1 MVKPGSSLNP
11 QIKGIWAFLS
21 VLRRK
26 NAYPAKN
33 KIFEKVLLDERNQIM
48 FIFLTNLVWLICIL
62 WSLKPPW
69 RERQLNKKEA
79 HKLCLIVAC

>member
-1 MVKPGSSLNP
+1 MVKLGSSLNS
-11 QIKGIWAFLS
+11 QIKGIWAFLT
-21 VLRRK
+21 VLEK
-26 NAYPAKN
+26 MLTQQKN